1 MAGVFYSTLLVF
13 VIATVAFIW
22 IVRQLRKEDE
32 ARKKRGSQ
40 SGGNMLS
47 ETGAKIICDCAREYG
62 ASEIILF
69 GSYLRDQQTN
79 HDVDLGVRGVEP
91 DRFFAFYGDLLMKLG
106 KPVDLVDLSQPSKL
120 TAWILKRGQKIY
132 G

>member
-13 VIATVAFIW
+13 VIATIAFIW
-22 IVRQLRKEDE
+22 ILRQWRNEDE
-32 ARKKRGSQ
+32 GRKKRISQ
-40 SGGNMLS
+40 SGGDVLS
-47 ETGAKIICDCAREYG
+47 ETDAKIICDCAKEYG

-69 GSYLRDQQTN
+69 GSYLRDRQKN
-79 HDVDLGVRGVEP
+79 HDIDLGVLGVEP

-106 KPVDLVDLSQPSKL
+106 KSVDLVDLSQPSQL
-120 TAWILKRGQKIY
+120 TAWIMKRGQKIY

>member
-1 MAGVFYSTLLVF
+1 MLFVFL
-13 VIATVAFIW
+13 IATVVFILLM
-22 IVRQLRKEDE
+22 RQLRQRDQNRPKN
-32 ARKKRGSQ
+32 
-40 SGGNMLS
+40 GGMLS
-47 ETGAKIICDCAREYG
+47 DADLKLIRDCAREYG

-69 GSYLRDQQTN
+69 GSYLRDQQKN
-79 HDVDLGVRGVEP
+79 HDIDLGVRGVEP
-91 DRFFAFYGDLLMKLG
+91 ERFFALYSDLLMKLG

>member
-13 VIATVAFIW
+13 VIATIAFIW

-32 ARKKRGSQ
+32 TRKKRILQ
-40 SGGNMLS
+40 SGGNLLS
-47 ETGAKIICDCAREYG
+47 DTDARIICDCAREYG

-69 GSYLRDQQTN
+69 GSSLRDHQTT
-79 HDVDLGVRGVEP
+79 HDIDLGVRGVEA
-91 DRFFAFYGDLLMKLG
+91 DRFFALYGDLLMKLD
-106 KPVDLVDLSQPSKL
+106 KSIDLVDLSQPSKL